1 VDFWRYWVFNDTNWD
16 FRTFDFDRDA
26 AYADSKMTMVT
37 ANDPDLSAF
46 KQRNGKL
53 LMYHGWADPVVPPE
67 DGIAYYES
75 VEKAMG
81 GAQKTSAFFRLFMV
95 PGMGH
100 CSGGPGPS
108 AFDALGAL
116 DKWVAQGTAP
126 DRIVASHSAGG
137 TVDRTRPLCPYP
149 QAARWNGTG
158 SIDAAASFAC
168 AAGVGR

>member
-1 VDFWRYWVFNDTNWD
+1 
-16 FRTFDFDRDA
+16 
-26 AYADSKMTMVT
+26 
-37 ANDPDLSAF
+37 
-46 KQRNGKL
+46 
-53 LMYHGWADPVVPPE
+53 
-67 DGIAYYES
+67 
-75 VEKAMG
+75 MG

-116 DKWVAQGTAP
+116 DKWVVEGTAP

-149 QAARWNGTG
+149 QAARWNGRG
-158 SIDAAASFAC
+158 SIDDAASFAC
-168 AAGVGR
+168 AAGVRR